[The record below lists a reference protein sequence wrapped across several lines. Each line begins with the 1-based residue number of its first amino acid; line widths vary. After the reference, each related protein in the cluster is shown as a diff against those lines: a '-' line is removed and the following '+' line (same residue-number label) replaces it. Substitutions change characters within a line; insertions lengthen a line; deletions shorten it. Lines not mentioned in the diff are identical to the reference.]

1 MLDRD
6 GRVVFGS
13 LLAFVVILGGSTLIE
28 GQFGVS
34 LFDQPLLAFVVFA
47 GVAIAAPQL
56 YLAVVDDD
64 PWARERVQ
72 FATVTTA
79 VLAIA
84 FGADAEGGY
93 YLIISTIGA
102 CSLLGLVAYE
112 VYRWH
117 RLTVDERPQQTQ

>member
-13 LLAFVVILGGSTLIE
+13 LLAFVVILGTSTLID

-47 GVAIAAPQL
+47 GVAIAIPQL

-64 PWARERVQ
+64 PWSRERVQ

-93 YLIISTIGA
+93 YLVISTIGA